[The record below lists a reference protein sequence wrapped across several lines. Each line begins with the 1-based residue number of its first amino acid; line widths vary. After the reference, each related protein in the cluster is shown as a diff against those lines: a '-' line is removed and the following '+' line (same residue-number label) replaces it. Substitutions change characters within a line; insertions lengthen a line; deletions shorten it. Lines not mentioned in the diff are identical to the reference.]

1 MKLESQKKVMMRRT
15 TRRTLL
21 SGGIIGIVS
30 LCAER
35 FGVRAVAQQNKPA
48 RKKNLKGQI
57 SNKKKEN
64 TMVKNYT
71 VLRKRPEMTKEQFY
85 DQWQHMLAPLF
96 AKVPGLT
103 KYTLYFAHT
112 QPSPAFP
119 AVDDPIDGIAET
131 WWASPEAVQA
141 ALKTPEFQ
149 AAMTEEKRLF
159 GGSDH
164 FTHLVL
170 VDQEISV
177 V

>member
-1 MKLESQKKVMMRRT
+1 MKLASQEKIGVRQT
-15 TRRTLL
+15 TRRSLL
-21 SGGIIGIVS
+21 SGGIIGFIS

-35 FGVRAVAQQNKPA
+35 FGVRAFAQQNKPV
-48 RKKNLKGQI
+48 RKKKPEGKI
-57 SNKKKEN
+57 SKKKKEN

-85 DQWQHMLAPLF
+85 DQWQHTLAPLF

-103 KYTLYFAHT
+103 KYTLYFTHT

-119 AVDDPIDGIAET
+119 TVDDPIDGIAET

-149 AAMTEEKRLF
+149 AAMNEEKRLF
-159 GGSDH
+159 GGNDH

-170 VDQEISV
+170 VDQEVAV